1 MTTSRPYPVLLVAL
15 LVTITVVV
23 SWLVFNIFVWSR
35 DGQFPSESQ
44 SFPNSN
50 FSAQSLVWRVG
61 YDSLGR
67 IAKSIDPAGRPTSF
81 KYSPLT
87 KGQAQSITVT
97 PPEGKDVTWQFD
109 QDGLLASMKDGKGKV
124 NYRYDKRKRLTAIE
138 RKGTPAISYGYDDAG
153 RVSELRVGGFY
164 HIAKTYDFLG
174 RISSINTPAGTI
186 KYEYRTGQGMVV
198 RSLPNGVKTYIKRQA
213 DGELKE
219 IVHGFFKQPN
229 DNRYTVLAN
238 YTYEHG
244 PDGRI
249 VAIGENSAQGQFIRR
264 FTYDLMG
271 RLIHATGQ
279 GGQEFSYE
287 YDKFGNR
294 TKATDSGSSEQTCTY
309 DWAGRLVTVNGDST
323 QYDAN
328 GNLTGATIKSA
339 KRNYHYHSDG
349 KISEVQL
356 DDGTAEYRYDGF
368 GRLIS
373 RSSSAGETNY
383 IPDPLSGV
391 WQPLVIEKGG
401 SKTLVIWDGNTPLAL
416 IQDGQVEWLLHDH
429 LGSVRLAANARG
441 KIRET
446 YDYDPFGVPL
456 EKKNVSAPVPG
467 FAGLFWDEQAG
478 GYLTMARLYNP
489 HLGSFLQPDPQ
500 KRIPTADAN
509 NLSLFA
515 YCGGDPVNFVDVNG
529 AEPEPVNAEDWWT
542 RQKIWWG
549 TFGNSFVQNW
559 AQTRDEG
566 FAGIRDFW
574 VNGGLQAVLTGN
586 VILGD
591 PSPGTWADQ
600 AGGYSKSGKLLVQGI
615 LGATLA
621 TETVLG
627 APVIVGAL
635 TKGSKSILIFT
646 RNSLGRTAAGNIS
659 RSGTS
664 VAWKGLE
671 KGMSYLANLNTS
683 LADAA
688 IGNVV
693 LNDAI
698 RTTSLKFVAQKV
710 VAGTVA
716 AAIVSSS
723 ISPFFLLN
731 KKQIPVSTIPD
742 FTDEKF
748 PEAVMAYSNN
758 YRYKFEKMYT
768 RAIHRNGDNALFFRS
783 RTNSLNSSFNISTSP
798 VGGIALGKAG
808 ALIDGLGSL
817 KGVQLDENGN
827 LILVGEDDK
836 DIELPPLR
844 LDDLVT
850 VFRSVYINGE
860 GPTVTIDPNPENPE
874 KSAMIIRHSEATDST
889 YVGWV
894 LYQADRLMK
903 GYGQGVDNIT
913 GKDIKSKVL
922 GYDKVI
928 DTVYFGGVDPLQR
941 QRGGVWERF
950 WIVPA
955 EATRFQGDR
964 QKLTLFDVPLKV
976 NTQKMKWVGNEL
988 VDDLSGKSSSGANAF
1003 TSWFTKNY
1011 DGIAE
1016 EQYLKP
1022 PDETGV
1028 EEAVPV
1034 FAELQRVA
1042 LMTAIAEKLRDQGVP
1057 MPFWMYDYEVRKIPF
1072 EKFTPG
1078 LEVKRQKREGS
1089 IIRTARIFGGVE
1101 LSAEDKVV
1109 KTYSSNFSVSKVP
1122 PGLKAAISQNIRLAN
1137 QLEKTVSDVV
1147 SPVAAT
1153 PLAVKSLQQDKKAY
1167 KVTAV
1172 PGANTLALSPC
1183 RLNEPDL
1190 VVPLPGNRGVSLTR
1204 QYNSFFSPRGLWGKC
1219 WTLDLPRL
1227 QKVRVPFSRQSG
1239 QTSYVFAHVLLTPLN
1254 SVHAYFLNGRAVKN
1268 FSNPQSP
1275 DIDSNSL
1282 FRSLTKAESRFL
1294 NSGSGSTLMLLQKSG
1309 QEWHFNEAGQ
1319 LVAVKDGSQ
1328 TTQYEREKGKIIRI
1342 VSQYGDTPPA
1352 EILLEYDGGKLS
1364 KATGKSGAF
1373 PSSKT
1378 VTVTYSYDDQGLLTG
1393 VSTDEGMVGYRYKRE
1408 KVSAVTWQ
1416 GTSSDSQPEVI
1427 REYEYDA
1434 RGRLLT
1440 EKDGNSTIV
1449 YNISPRQ
1456 KGIVFSA
1463 SSPGMGGDDD
1473 EDRIGDKKHAKHAAG
1488 SGGGGGDG
1496 GSGDSTEVIMH
1507 YDQQMRPI
1515 KSVDPNGIV
1524 TTWSYPD
1531 SCNAQMTITDQDQQ
1545 SITVTDSLD
1554 ERSRTIKVNG
1564 SPWIKAKFNE
1574 GGQLVGLSEFGQS
1587 ILHQEWRLDG
1597 QLRRITT
1604 ADRGTSFEYDE
1615 NGVLTSIFLH
1625 PANAGGRFDEWQETK
1640 VDQLGRPIEVKDYR
1654 GLHVVL
1660 RYDESGGIAAVLQQT
1675 PGGNGYQGFEIKRS
1689 ENGQIDS
1696 VKSPWGNTSYRYGKD
1711 ESIEEIVAE
1720 RGGQSASITFSNSR
1734 VSEMTGFDGGR
1745 TVFSYLDDDLAKRLL
1760 ASVKCPD
1767 GLGLRYSYSADG
1779 LLSTVDVENQRRVRL
1794 EYDDQGRVVTYKLEE
1809 LVMQ

>member
-23 SWLVFNIFVWSR
+23 SWLVFNIFVWLE
-35 DGQFPSESQ
+35 DDQFPLESQ
-44 SFPNSN
+44 FCPNNN
-50 FSAQSLVWRVG
+50 FSAQSLVWHVE

-67 IAKSIDPAGRPTSF
+67 IAKSIDPAGCPTNF

-87 KGQAQSITVT
+87 KGQAQSITVN
-97 PPEGKDVTWQFD
+97 PPKGKDVTWQFD

-153 RVSELRVGGFY
+153 RISELRVGDFY

-198 RSLPNGVKTYIKRQA
+198 RSLPNGVKTYIKRQTN
-213 DGELKE
+213 GELKE
-219 IVHGFFKQPN
+219 ITHGFFEQPN

-249 VAIGENSAQGQFIRR
+249 VAIDENLTQGQFIRR

-287 YDKFGNR
+287 YDKLGNR
-294 TKATDSGSSEQTCTY
+294 TKATNSGSSEQACTY
-309 DWAGRLVTVNGDST
+309 DWTGRLVTVNEDST

-328 GNLTGATIKSA
+328 GNLIRGIFDNV
-339 KRNYHYHSDG
+339 KREYRYQSDG
-349 KISEVQL
+349 RISEVQL
-356 DDGTAEYRYDGF
+356 DNKTVEYRYDGF

-373 RSSSAGETNY
+373 RSSSSAGEIRY
-383 IPDPLSGV
+383 MPDPLSGV
-391 WQPLVIEKGG
+391 WQPLVIDEGG
-401 SKTLVIWDGNTPLAL
+401 SKTLVIWDGNVPLAL
-416 IQDGQVEWLLHDH
+416 VRNGKAEWLLHDH
-429 LGSVRLAANARG
+429 LGSIRMVTDSNGRV
-441 KIRET
+441 RET
-446 YDYDPFGVPL
+446 YDYDPFGIPL
-456 EKKNVSAPVPG
+456 NKQKASTPIPG
-467 FAGLFWDEQAG
+467 FAGLFWDEPAS

-515 YCGGDPVNFVDVNG
+515 YCGGDPVNFVDLNG
-529 AEPEPVNAEDWWT
+529 AEPEAVNAGQICGNTLKSFGSQLYADI
-542 RQKIWWG
+542 IWLDAYMRDVGLHLFDVKRARNFHLDRGRFNIVVDGFLTPIGNSSPIFEYRPESRNEYMDESGRIWRLQPPEVNIYHQVKG
-549 TFGNSFVQNW
+549 VGEGLNTIINNPFRIMHRIHGETKGIVSFFETKKFLSDGPGKGAFEAIMVPGQTPKTYKSHAYWLYEGPSQATYNYSRDIFGHSILDMVLHHLFGNEYTVHERNRPYGTPSKATDQYME
-559 AQTRDEG
+559 T
-566 FAGIRDFW
+566 
-574 VNGGLQAVLTGN
+574 
-586 VILGD
+586 D
-591 PSPGTWADQ
+591 PSSVGSV
-600 AGGYSKSGKLLVQGI
+600 YFKKL
-615 LGATLA
+615 
-621 TETVLG
+621 
-627 APVIVGAL
+627 
-635 TKGSKSILIFT
+635 KH
-646 RNSLGRTAAGNIS
+646 
-659 RSGTS
+659 
-664 VAWKGLE
+664 
-671 KGMSYLANLNTS
+671 
-683 LADAA
+683 
-688 IGNVV
+688 
-693 LNDAI
+693 
-698 RTTSLKFVAQKV
+698 
-710 VAGTVA
+710 
-716 AAIVSSS
+716 
-723 ISPFFLLN
+723 
-731 KKQIPVSTIPD
+731 KQPST
-742 FTDEKF
+742 
-748 PEAVMAYSNN
+748 
-758 YRYKFEKMYT
+758 
-768 RAIHRNGDNALFFRS
+768 
-783 RTNSLNSSFNISTSP
+783 
-798 VGGIALGKAG
+798 VGGVALGGAG
-808 ALIDGLGSL
+808 ALIDGLGAL
-817 KGVQLDENGN
+817 RGVQIDENGN
-827 LILVGEDDK
+827 LILVGEDEK

-860 GPTVTIDPNPENPE
+860 GPTVTIDPNPKNPE
-874 KSAMIIRHSEATDST
+874 KSAMIIRHSAATDST
-889 YVGWV
+889 HVGWV

-913 GKDIKSKVL
+913 GKDIKSKVP
-922 GYDKVI
+922 GYDRVI

-955 EATRFQGDR
+955 EATRFQADR

-988 VDDLSGKSSSGANAF
+988 VDDLSGKSSPGANAF
-1003 TSWFTKNY
+1003 TSWFTKNC

-1022 PDETGV
+1022 PDETGI

-1034 FAELQRVA
+1034 FAELQRIG

-1089 IIRTARIFGGVE
+1089 ILRTARIFGGVE
-1101 LSAEDKVV
+1101 LSADDKVV
-1109 KTYSSNFSVSKVP
+1109 KTYSSNSSVSKVP
-1122 PGLKAAISQNIRLAN
+1122 PGFKAAINQNIRLAN

-1153 PLAVKSLQQDKKAY
+1153 PLAVKSLQQGKGTY
-1167 KVTAV
+1167 KVTAI

-1190 VVPLPGNRGVSLTR
+1190 VIPLPGNRDLHFIR
-1204 QYNSFFSPRGLWGKC
+1204 QFNSFFSPRGLWGKG

-1227 QKVRVPFSRQSG
+1227 QKVRVPFSRESG
-1239 QTSYVFAHVLLTPLN
+1239 KTSYTVAYVLLTPLN
-1254 SVHAYFLNGRAVKN
+1254 TIHGYFLSGRAVKN

-1282 FRSLTKAESRFL
+1282 FKSLTRAKSRFL

-1319 LVAVKDGSQ
+1319 LVAVKDGPQ
-1328 TTQYEREKGKIIRI
+1328 ITQYEREKGKIIRI
-1342 VSQYGDTPPA
+1342 VSQYGDTSPA

-1364 KATGKSGAF
+1364 KATGKSGAI

-1427 REYEYDA
+1427 REYEYDT

-1488 SGGGGGDG
+1488 SGGGGG
-1496 GSGDSTEVIMH
+1496 SGDSTEVIMH

-1515 KSVDPNGIV
+1515 KSVDPDGIV

-1531 SCNAQMTITDQDQQ
+1531 SSSVEMTVTDQDKQ

-1564 SPWIKAKFNE
+1564 SPWIKVKFNE

-1604 ADRGTSFEYDE
+1604 ADRGTSFEYNE
-1615 NGVLTSIFLH
+1615 NGLLTSIFLH

-1640 VDQLGRPIEVKDYR
+1640 VNQLGRPIEVKDYR

-1675 PGGNGYQGFEIKRS
+1675 PSGNGYQGFEIKRNK
-1689 ENGQIDS
+1689 NGQIDS
-1696 VKSPWGNTSYRYGKD
+1696 VKSPWGNTSYTYGQSDRLKK
-1711 ESIEEIVAE
+1711 IIAK
-1720 RGGQSASITFSNSR
+1720 RGGQSSSVALSNDR
-1734 VSEMTGFDGGR
+1734 VSELTNFDGGR
-1745 TVFSYLDDDLAKRLL
+1745 TSFSYHNDGSSKGFL
-1760 ASVKCPD
+1760 ASIKCPD
-1767 GLGLRYSYSADG
+1767 GLDLVYDYNADG
-1779 LLSTVDVENQRRVRL
+1779 LLSTVEVGNQRRVRL
-1794 EYDDQGRVVTYKLEE
+1794 EYDDQGRVVAYALETVTE
-1809 LVMQ
+1809 Q